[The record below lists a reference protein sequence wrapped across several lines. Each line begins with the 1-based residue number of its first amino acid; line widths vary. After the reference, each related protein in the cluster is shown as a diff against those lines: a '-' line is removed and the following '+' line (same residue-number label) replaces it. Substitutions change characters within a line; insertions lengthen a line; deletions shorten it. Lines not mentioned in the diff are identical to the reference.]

1 VGIAAGKSVAATRT
15 HRRAEARSRRTS
27 AILLVDDDDDV
38 RAVAAAMLLDAG
50 HTVIEADSG
59 SVALQCLDRDQPHV
73 DLLIADIAMP
83 GMSGGELARAARL
96 SRPELPILFISGFA
110 DLAVPGEGI
119 TEMVLQKP
127 FHAEELNAKVAEALT
142 QAVGPASVPAARP
155 SLAEPRP
162 EQ

>member
-1 VGIAAGKSVAATRT
+1 
-15 HRRAEARSRRTS
+15 
-27 AILLVDDDDDV
+27 
-38 RAVAAAMLLDAG
+38 MLLDAG
-50 HTVIEADSG
+50 HVVIEADSG

-83 GMSGGELARAARL
+83 GMSGGELARAARQ

-110 DLAVPGEGI
+110 DLAAPGDGI

-127 FHAEELNAKVAEALT
+127 FHAGELNAKVAQALA
-142 QAVGPASVPAARP
+142 QPVGPAPVPAARP

-162 EQ
+162 AR